1 MWSAVSALVG
11 LAGLLAGWL
20 KWRASE
26 LRRNDVFALSC
37 QVSSALETLLIV
49 SMHAGGRLSDDAAN
63 DKLTSVLFETGILIE
78 RGRIFFRNEVIDE
91 FGRNKEPAYRGYRP
105 SILDPIVV
113 AHQISVQWPTAD
125 RSDRARMRIVAEDSL
140 KKFVSLV
147 QKEVGRSRTAS
158 ADTKNG
164 GTGAKLR
171 HLLAVADERRVA
183 KVLHDEVQQQ
193 EASLFRST

>member
-26 LRRNDVFALSC
+26 LRRNDVFAWSC
-37 QVSSALETLLIV
+37 QVISALETLLIV

-91 FGRNKEPAYRGYRP
+91 FGRNKEPAYRGYRA
-105 SILDPIVV
+105 SILDPIVCGT
-113 AHQISVQWPTAD
+113 SD
-125 RSDRARMRIVAEDSL
+125 LRSMANRRPL
-140 KKFVSLV
+140 
-147 QKEVGRSRTAS
+147 RSRTNANRRRGQS
-158 ADTKNG
+158 EKVRLTRTEG
-164 GTGAKLR
+164 SRTQPYGFRR
-171 HLLAVADERRVA
+171 HQEWGYRR
-183 KVLHDEVQQQ
+183 
-193 EASLFRST
+193 